1 LVRRLILTIALVA
14 AGCGAGPQ
22 SAQVN
27 ELGARVAAGRDTHP
41 TEHIPGPK
49 PPPPVVR
56 STISSPY
63 AIAAGADG
71 VWFTEY
77 SVAAI
82 GELARDGTV
91 KLVELDRDGFP
102 ERLTVARDGAL
113 WFTDP
118 RGNRIGR
125 IFSGGQRADYYPLP
139 TPEAGPAGIAAAH
152 DGAIWFT
159 EHAAER
165 IGMFVPPGA
174 DRRAPGA
181 HGFKEFVLPN
191 GGGPAG
197 IVAVGDSVW
206 FAENSSNK
214 IGRLTFPADA
224 AKPRIAEFLLP
235 VPDSHPNGV
244 AAAADGSVYFTELA
258 ANRIGRVTPQGR
270 IEELVMPVN
279 APALDI
285 AAGPD
290 GAVWMT
296 VPKAHALC
304 RYRPG
309 APVRAFF
316 LPQTATPAFITA
328 GADGNLYFTE
338 PSGKIGRFTP
348 AGMLTEIE
356 TSGGENAS
364 AR

>member
-1 LVRRLILTIALVA
+1 MSKVRSSPAGSRPLLGAKPDLVRRLILTIALVA

-102 ERLTVARDGAL
+102 ERLAAARDGAL
-113 WFTDP
+113 
-118 RGNRIGR
+118 
-125 IFSGGQRADYYPLP
+125 
-139 TPEAGPAGIAAAH
+139 
-152 DGAIWFT
+152 WFT

-270 IEELVMPVN
+270 IEELVMP
-279 APALDI
+279 
-285 AAGPD
+285 
-290 GAVWMT
+290 
-296 VPKAHALC
+296 
-304 RYRPG
+304 
-309 APVRAFF
+309 
-316 LPQTATPAFITA
+316 
-328 GADGNLYFTE
+328 
-338 PSGKIGRFTP
+338 
-348 AGMLTEIE
+348 
-356 TSGGENAS
+356 
-364 AR
+364 